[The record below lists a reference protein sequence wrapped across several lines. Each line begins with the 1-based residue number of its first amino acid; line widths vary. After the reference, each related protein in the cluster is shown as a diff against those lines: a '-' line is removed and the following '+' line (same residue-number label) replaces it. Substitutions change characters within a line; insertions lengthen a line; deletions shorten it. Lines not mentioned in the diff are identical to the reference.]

1 MLCFP
6 ASKQNAFIQ
15 TESDGVVYNCKNLL
29 SSFILLI
36 SFPPWRLRKIKQKS
50 ILGQRFL
57 KITVHNLIF
66 YSLASLVYIPT
77 VKSLLLLP
85 LHIGSKIK
93 VSRQLLLLAQ
103 HTEYEPMF
111 ETKKQFPELFH
122 QQSAVFPVSLSQSNW
137 RPLDP
142 SLHPPAL
149 EERDW
154 LAFHFIYSFLSFSYW
169 RICYLGFLF
178 ACFLHESPSV
188 WRLYVVDWYNQV
200 IVEVL
205 TSKMLFAHHF
215 AMSSNIPLSNHVT

>member
-6 ASKQNAFIQ
+6 ARKQNAFIQ

-36 SFPPWRLRKIKQKS
+36 SFPSWCLRKIKQKS
-50 ILGQRFL
+50 ILGQHFL

-142 SLHPPAL
+142 SLPPPAL
-149 EERDW
+149 EERD
-154 LAFHFIYSFLSFSYW
+154 
-169 RICYLGFLF
+169 
-178 ACFLHESPSV
+178 
-188 WRLYVVDWYNQV
+188 
-200 IVEVL
+200 
-205 TSKMLFAHHF
+205 
-215 AMSSNIPLSNHVT
+215 